1 MTAEQQ
7 PFRKIIH
14 IDMDCFY
21 AAIEIRDNPL
31 LKDKPVAVGGSATQ
45 RGVLCTC
52 NYLAREYGIHSAMP
66 TAVALRL
73 CPSLE
78 VLPVQMNKYREIST
92 AINRI
97 FHQFTDLVEPL
108 SLDEAFLD
116 VTGVAHYQGSATR
129 MAQAIQQTIFK
140 EHQLTA
146 SAGVAANKFLA
157 KIASA
162 WHKPNGLFVITP
174 AKTAEFVSSLPVN
187 KLFGVGKVT
196 AQKLHQLNIFSC
208 ADLHQYPLA
217 FLIEHFGKFG
227 QQLYYQ
233 ARGVD
238 NRPVQPNRLRKSLS
252 VETTFQQDITE
263 SSKAVEEMNR
273 LYDSLIIRVK
283 AHAHDL
289 AIKNQFIK
297 IKTNQFRLYSA
308 ELKSHSINR
317 EHFLALFQKMHA
329 NHPEPIRLIGL
340 GVHFQHE
347 STTKAYYQHSLFE
360 DEDY

>member
-108 SLDEAFLD
+108 SLDEAFDLVEQFNAEAELNDSYTFSERKGRGYMTLKKTTKCGLYDPWMGAGSLLELELEKD
-116 VTGVAHYQGSATR
+116 VKLH
-129 MAQAIQQTIFK
+129 FK
-140 EHQLTA
+140 CVDSILPDGGRGYSISDIYGMCE
-146 SAGVAANKFLA
+146 
-157 KIASA
+157 SA
-162 WHKPNGLFVITP
+162 WTNNAVTLVHPME
-174 AKTAEFVSSLPVN
+174 KTA
-187 KLFGVGKVT
+187 
-196 AQKLHQLNIFSC
+196 
-208 ADLHQYPLA
+208 
-217 FLIEHFGKFG
+217 
-227 QQLYYQ
+227 
-233 ARGVD
+233 
-238 NRPVQPNRLRKSLS
+238 
-252 VETTFQQDITE
+252 
-263 SSKAVEEMNR
+263 
-273 LYDSLIIRVK
+273 
-283 AHAHDL
+283 
-289 AIKNQFIK
+289 
-297 IKTNQFRLYSA
+297 
-308 ELKSHSINR
+308 
-317 EHFLALFQKMHA
+317 
-329 NHPEPIRLIGL
+329 
-340 GVHFQHE
+340 
-347 STTKAYYQHSLFE
+347 
-360 DEDY
+360 